1 MTANGPDVIIGGAA
15 RSGTTSL
22 YRWLDAHPEIA
33 MAREKEVRFFDRH
46 YDRGW
51 GWYVEQLPDRQTAV
65 VGEAS
70 PRYFTDPRAAERIAH
85 DLPDVRMV
93 FCLRDPVVRA
103 YSDYWMDRQRGRG
116 GATFESSLADE
127 ALHDRY
133 VGTGH
138 YARHLRRLQQ
148 LLPPAQV
155 LTVTF
160 DELTEAPEALYLRLC
175 RFLGVAEVVPETVGA
190 NINGHGRFR
199 SRRLR
204 SLARGWPKPLR
215 DAIGRLNT
223 KCEGY
228 PAMAGDTERRLR
240 EHFAP
245 HDAELASMLDR
256 PVPWPR

>member
-1 MTANGPDVIIGGAA
+1 VELVMTADGPEVIIGGAA

-148 LLPPAQV
+148 SLPPAQV

-160 DELTEAPEALYLRLC
+160 DELTDAADHADQKGKKTRFTTSSKPSRPAPPPGA
-175 RFLGVAEVVPETVGA
+175 GVTDADQPHRPSPEV
-190 NINGHGRFR
+190 
-199 SRRLR
+199 
-204 SLARGWPKPLR
+204 
-215 DAIGRLNT
+215 
-223 KCEGY
+223 
-228 PAMAGDTERRLR
+228 
-240 EHFAP
+240 
-245 HDAELASMLDR
+245 DR
-256 PVPWPR
+256 